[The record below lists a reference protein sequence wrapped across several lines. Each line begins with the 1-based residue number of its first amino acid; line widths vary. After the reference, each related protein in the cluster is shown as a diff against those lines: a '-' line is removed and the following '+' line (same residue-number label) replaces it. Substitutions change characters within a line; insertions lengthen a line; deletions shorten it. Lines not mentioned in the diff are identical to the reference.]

1 MIMNRKPYPIS
12 FEREMSQALVCRY
25 GEEMRQYV
33 FKPDIDVSGLSCL
46 LQIAKTDGTFT
57 ENGVEVHTDPDTGE
71 CTLVITIPQQATVVK
86 GLNRY
91 SICVYGEIE
100 GENHLLYSAEGPLWV
115 DDDLITDEMIASVAE
130 VNGLVF
136 PRDFLTVENLVDI
149 VNYVAAEILND
160 NTISTET
167 TWSSQKISDE
177 ISGHSI
183 TMDLADLDD
192 VEITSPTE
200 GQALLYDDS
209 DDKWKN
215 GTLPD
220 PSVVKEV
227 TGNPI
232 EITDAAAAPL
242 VKCVTQITGYQE
254 GTGTPSPDNIRPIVA
269 YTEGEIEVSD
279 GDGNTTTHTT
289 TYPSA
294 IYRGSEDV
302 VNGEVEC
309 DWPCIDLG
317 NLTWQKATTS
327 PNITRFYT
335 YDINSIVKLPFNQYT
350 KANIICEN
358 LETETANNIISVGYD
373 CCLAVGTTGTLIARI
388 DAEASLTA
396 EQFTTYVTGI
406 KIAFELAT
414 PTTSSVTPT
423 NLPIKTLSG
432 YTHIESST
440 GEMEVEYITQTYEP
454 ILNVIPEEY
463 PGHIY
468 STDEKEVGKWIDG
481 RSVYEKTFEVSTTS
495 PLGVNSYSLS
505 HGISNLERV
514 LNYHGSTYW
523 PGSGGYMIPS
533 LSPDGSTGFISM
545 YLYNDTYLGLSLSD
559 FMKNTGGA
567 YYIVLTIQYI
577 KEV

>member
-1 MIMNRKPYPIS
+1 MIMNSKPYPIS

-91 SICVYGEIE
+91 SICVYGPIE
-100 GENHLLYSAEGPLWV
+100 GEDHLLYSAEGPLWV

-136 PRDFLTVENLVDI
+136 PQDFLTVENLVDI

-160 NTISTET
+160 NTISTDT

-177 ISGHSI
+177 ISGHI
-183 TMDLADLDD
+183 TTMDLADLDD
-192 VEITSPTE
+192 VEITSPTV
-200 GQALLYDDS
+200 GQALLFDE

-215 GTLPD
+215 QDLPD
-220 PSVVKEV
+220 VSVTKDAS
-227 TGNPI
+227 GNPI
-232 EITDAAAAPL
+232 EIDDAASAPL
-242 VKCVTQITGYQE
+242 VKCVTAIIGYQE
-254 GTGTPSPDNIRPIVA
+254 GTGTPSPDNVRPIVA

-279 GDGNTTTHTT
+279 GDGNVTTHTT
-289 TYPSA
+289 TFPSA
-294 IYRGSEDV
+294 IYRGSEDC
-302 VNGEVEC
+302 VNGEVT
-309 DWPCIDLG
+309 G
-317 NLTWQKATTS
+317 KKKMLTLNGSEEW
-327 PNITRFYT
+327 ITRSISAGTLYELPVNVEGLSGSEFAIESISNMYVNNT
-335 YDINSIVKLPFNQYT
+335 NVANSGEFRLLKSSNTVAMIT
-350 KANIICEN
+350 IHDD
-358 LETETANNIISVGYD
+358 SVGS
-373 CCLAVGTTGTLIARI
+373 LADFKAFLSTNNLQLVYTLTNETT
-388 DAEASLTA
+388 E
-396 EQFTTYVTGI
+396 
-406 KIAFELAT
+406 
-414 PTTSSVTPT
+414 SVTPT
-423 NLPIKTLSG
+423 NLPIKSLSG
-432 YTHIESST
+432 YNHIESST
-440 GEMEVEYITQTYEP
+440 GDMEVEYITQTYEP
-454 ILNVIPEEY
+454 IMSTIPEEY

-481 RSVYEKTFEVSTTS
+481 RSVYEKTFEVSTSS

-505 HGISNLERV
+505 HGITNLERV

-545 YLYNDTYLGLSLSD
+545 YSYNETYLGLSLSD